1 MSLHYILDGYNILKQ
16 VSYLTDKKIKDGR
29 LGLIK
34 MLEMSRQ
41 LKKQSITLVFDGFD
55 DSQPERLGENFKILF
70 SGSSSADDRIK
81 AIVERSRTPGQMVV
95 VTDDKEIIF
104 FVKKLG
110 ANTLKVA
117 DFLYWISGERAEANK
132 VTEKPDADDKNLNYK
147 QMLDINRELK
157 KRWLKEP

>member
-16 VSYLTDKKIKDGR
+16 VSRLTDIKIKDGR

-34 MLEMSRQ
+34 MLMMSRQ
-41 LKKQSITLVFDGFD
+41 LKKQAISLVFDGFD
-55 DSQPERLGENFKILF
+55 DSQGEKVRQDFKVLF
-70 SGSSSADDRIK
+70 SGSSSADDKIR
-81 AIVERSRTPGQMVV
+81 AMVQHHQSPRQLVV

-104 FVKKLG
+104 IVKKLG

-117 DFLYWISGERAEANK
+117 DFLFWISGARAEANK
-132 VTEKPDADDKNLNYK
+132 AAERPEADDKNLNYK

-157 KRWLKEP
+157 KRWLHE